1 MMDETNTFP
10 IPGVSVLS
18 KSGRG
23 TTTDSS
29 GRYSIVL
36 AESDSIY
43 FSYLNKPT
51 SKFAVN
57 TIADP
62 NAFNVAIRIPV
73 AYLKEIRVLPRNYKM
88 DSLQNR
94 IDYAKVFN
102 YKKPGLSIT
111 APNTG
116 ALGVGLDLD
125 QIIGMFSVQKNRRM
139 ALFQKRLIWEEH
151 EKFIDH
157 RFSRGVIRRLT
168 KLDSTALDTFM
179 IVFRPSYLFTASRS
193 DYDFYDY
200 IKKAGEAYKAGVRHN
215 YLLRKEDY
223 LNDYYDQDYHN

>member
-1 MMDETNTFP
+1 MDETNTFP

-18 KSGRG
+18 NSGRG
-23 TTTDSS
+23 TITDSL
-29 GRYSIVL
+29 GRYSITL
-36 AESDSIY
+36 SESDSIF

-51 SKFAVN
+51 AKFGVN
-57 TIADP
+57 AIPDH

-94 IDYAKVFN
+94 LDYAKVFN

-125 QIIGMFSVQKNRRM
+125 QIIGMFNVQKNKRM
-139 ALFQKRLIWEEH
+139 KLFQKRLIWEEH

-157 RFSRGVIRRLT
+157 RFTRGICRKLT

-179 IVFRPSYLFTASRS
+179 IVFRPSYLFTASKS
-193 DYDFYDY
+193 DYDFFEY
-200 IKKAGEAYKAGVRHN
+200 IKTAGEAYKAGVRHN

-223 LNDYYDQDYHN
+223 LYDYYDQDYDN